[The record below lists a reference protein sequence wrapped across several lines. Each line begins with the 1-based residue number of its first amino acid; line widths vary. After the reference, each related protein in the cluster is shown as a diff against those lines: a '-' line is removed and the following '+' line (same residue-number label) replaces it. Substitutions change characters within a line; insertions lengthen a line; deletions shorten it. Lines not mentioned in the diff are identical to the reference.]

1 MKIDMGNERT
11 YVRDVDALAAW
22 VLDATQWSEDI
33 DQCERITQGVADS
46 EWMTWHWRQHKVL
59 EHTQHLEAYV
69 DVWGPE
75 FPAWLHSDGGETS
88 SVQLALQEF
97 ARAAMEADV
106 QAAVGRLEE
115 AMDEPT
121 SGTKSIFPEEVLD
134 DQDRNDPDQFGRLTE
149 SALNEDP
156 DLDPVE
162 VV

>member
-1 MKIDMGNERT
+1 M
-11 YVRDVDALAAW
+11 DV
-22 VLDATQWSEDI
+22 I
-33 DQCERITQGVADS
+33 
-46 EWMTWHWRQHKVL
+46 
-59 EHTQHLEAYV
+59 
-69 DVWGPE
+69 GPE

-88 SVQLALQEF
+88 SVQLALTEF

-106 QAAVGRLEE
+106 QAAVTRLEE